1 MNYISISLLL
11 LHTFLLH
18 AREEYNFNFRN
29 EVYDEN
35 IKTVTLEINNLPTN
49 FPVMAM
55 NSGQY
60 VMLKFDD
67 LLNEERNFYYSNH
80 GEIDIV
86 ANHNNQLVFI
96 EVKSRLNLE
105 YGEPEY
111 AITRK
116 KIKQIKKMAE
126 LYLFDK
132 EIEEVDCRFD
142 VVAVLLE
149 DKSTPKITHYENAFM

>member
-1 MNYISISLLL
+1 MNYISISLIL

-18 AREEYNFNFRN
+18 AGEEYNFNFRN

-67 LLNEERNFYYSNH
+67 LLNEERNFYYRIIHCGKDWQPSGLRRSNISP
-80 GEIDIV
+80 GLMTNV
-86 ANHNNQLVFI
+86 
-96 EVKSRLNLE
+96 
-105 YGEPEY
+105 
-111 AITRK
+111 
-116 KIKQIKKMAE
+116 
-126 LYLFDK
+126 
-132 EIEEVDCRFD
+132 
-142 VVAVLLE
+142 
-149 DKSTPKITHYENAFM
+149 